1 MNEIIELL
9 SYSFMQRA
17 LLCGIA
23 ISFSAALI
31 GVILTLKNYS
41 MIGHGLGEVGF
52 AALSLAVALNLEPIA
67 VSIPI
72 VIIAAI
78 IIMFIS
84 QKKGESADIIIAL
97 VATGALALGVIITSF
112 TSGFGADS
120 YNYMFGSILTMTT
133 KDVILSIILTVLS
146 IGVYVVFYNRL
157 FLVTFDEKYAKAT
170 GINVSLYQFL
180 IALLTALVVVVG
192 MRMMGT
198 LLISSL
204 IVFPCVISKK
214 LTNSFKGLVIVSAI
228 ISVVCF
234 IIGMFASYFLNLPT
248 GAGIVLIHPETNDK
262 ETYSFKIAQ
271 AIELGNVA
279 GELAASMHAM
289 KMARDKGYK
298 KLKLYYDYNGCGSYG
313 YSFYA

>member
-1 MNEIIELL
+1 MTENLKAGEDFKMGELIDLL
-9 SYSFMQRA
+9 SYTFMQRA
-17 LLCGIA
+17 ILCGIA

-52 AALSLAVALNLEPIA
+52 AALSLAVALNLEPIV

-97 VATGALALGVIITSF
+97 VATGALAFGVIITSF

-120 YNYMFGSILTMTT
+120 YNYMFGSILTMTA

-204 IVFPCVISKK
+204 IVFPAIIAKK
-214 LTNSFKGLVIVSAI
+214 FTTSFKGLVIMSVLT
-228 ISVVCF
+228 SVVCF
-234 IIGMFASYFLNLPT
+234 VLGIFVSFFLNLPT
-248 GAGIVLIHPETNDK
+248 GAGIVLIYIVLLLISSICCK
-262 ETYSFKIAQ
+262 
-271 AIELGNVA
+271 
-279 GELAASMHAM
+279 LA
-289 KMARDKGYK
+289 RI
-298 KLKLYYDYNGCGSYG
+298 
-313 YSFYA
+313 

>member
-1 MNEIIELL
+1 MAEILNLL
-9 SYSFMQRA
+9 SYTFMQRA
-17 LLCGIA
+17 ILCGIA

-52 AALSLAVALNLEPIA
+52 AALSLAVALGLSPIA

-84 QKKGESADIIIAL
+84 QRKGESADIIIAL

-112 TSGFGADS
+112 SSGFGTDS
-120 YNYMFGSILTMTT
+120 YNYMFGSILTMT
-133 KDVILSIILTVLS
+133 KSDVLLSIILTILS
-146 IGVYVVFYNRL
+146 IGIYIVFYNRL
-157 FLVTFDEKYAKAT
+157 FLITFDEKYAKAC

-180 IALLTALVVVVG
+180 IALITALVVVVG

-204 IVFPCVISKK
+204 IVFPAIIAKK
-214 LTNSFKGLVIVSAI
+214 FTTSFKGLVVMSVLTSVICFLIGIFVS
-228 ISVVCF
+228 F
-234 IIGMFASYFLNLPT
+234 FLNMPT
-248 GAGIVLIHPETNDK
+248 GAGIVLVYI
-262 ETYSFKIAQ
+262 ILL
-271 AIELGNVA
+271 AISSICCK
-279 GELAASMHAM
+279 LA
-289 KMARDKGYK
+289 RI
-298 KLKLYYDYNGCGSYG
+298 
-313 YSFYA
+313 

>member
-1 MNEIIELL
+1 MDFKMSDIMNLL
-9 SYSFMQRA
+9 SYTFMQRA
-17 LLCGIA
+17 ILCGIA

-52 AALSLAVALNLEPIA
+52 AALALAVALNLPPIA

-97 VATGALALGVIITSF
+97 VATGALAIGVIITAF

-120 YNYMFGSILTMTT
+120 YNYMFGSILAMNTG
-133 KDVILSIILTVLS
+133 DVILSIILTVLS
-146 IGVYVVFYNRL
+146 IGIYIAFYNRL
-157 FLVTFDEKYAKAT
+157 FLVTFDEKYAKTT
-170 GINVSLYQFL
+170 GINVTFYQFL

-198 LLISSL
+198 MLISSL
-204 IVFPCVISKK
+204 IIFPAIIAKK
-214 LTNSFKGLVIVSAI
+214 FTTSFKGLVVMSMLT
-228 ISVVCF
+228 SVICF
-234 IIGMFASYFLNLPT
+234 IIGIFTSFFLNMPT
-248 GAGIVLIHPETNDK
+248 GAGIVLVYIVLLAISSICCK
-262 ETYSFKIAQ
+262 LAKI
-271 AIELGNVA
+271 
-279 GELAASMHAM
+279 
-289 KMARDKGYK
+289 
-298 KLKLYYDYNGCGSYG
+298 
-313 YSFYA
+313 

>member
-1 MNEIIELL
+1 MNDIMNLL
-9 SYSFMQRA
+9 SYTFMQRA
-17 LLCGIA
+17 ILCGIA

-52 AALSLAVALNLEPIA
+52 AALALAVALNLPPIA

-112 TSGFGADS
+112 TSGFGTDS
-120 YNYMFGSILTMTT
+120 YNYMFGSILAMNAG
-133 KDVILSIILTVLS
+133 DVILSIILTVLS
-146 IGVYVVFYNRL
+146 IAIYIAFYNRL
-157 FLVTFDEKYAKAT
+157 FLITFDEKYAKTT
-170 GINVSLYQFL
+170 GINVTFYQFL

-198 LLISSL
+198 MLISSL
-204 IVFPCVISKK
+204 IVFPAIIAKK
-214 LTNSFKGLVIVSAI
+214 FTTSFKGLVVM
-228 ISVVCF
+228 SVLTSIVCF
-234 IIGMFASYFLNLPT
+234 IIGIFTSFLLNMPT
-248 GAGIVLIHPETNDK
+248 GAGIVLVYIILLAISTVCCK
-262 ETYSFKIAQ
+262 LAKI
-271 AIELGNVA
+271 
-279 GELAASMHAM
+279 
-289 KMARDKGYK
+289 
-298 KLKLYYDYNGCGSYG
+298 
-313 YSFYA
+313 

>member
-1 MNEIIELL
+1 MNDIMNLL
-9 SYSFMQRA
+9 SYTFMQRA
-17 LLCGIA
+17 ILCGIA

-52 AALSLAVALNLEPIA
+52 AALALSVALNLEPIA

-112 TSGFGADS
+112 TSGFGTDS
-120 YNYMFGSILTMTT
+120 YNYMFGSILAMNTS
-133 KDVILSIILTVLS
+133 DVILSIILTVLS
-146 IGVYVVFYNRL
+146 IAIYIAFYNRL
-157 FLVTFDEKYAKAT
+157 FLITFDEKYAKTT
-170 GINVSLYQFL
+170 GINVTFYQFL

-198 LLISSL
+198 MLISSL
-204 IVFPCVISKK
+204 IIFPAIISKK
-214 LTNSFKGLVIVSAI
+214 FTTSFKGLVVMSVLTSI
-228 ISVVCF
+228 ICF
-234 IIGMFASYFLNLPT
+234 IIGIFTSFFLNMPT
-248 GAGIVLIHPETNDK
+248 GAGIVFVYIILLAISSICCK
-262 ETYSFKIAQ
+262 LAKI
-271 AIELGNVA
+271 
-279 GELAASMHAM
+279 
-289 KMARDKGYK
+289 
-298 KLKLYYDYNGCGSYG
+298 
-313 YSFYA
+313 